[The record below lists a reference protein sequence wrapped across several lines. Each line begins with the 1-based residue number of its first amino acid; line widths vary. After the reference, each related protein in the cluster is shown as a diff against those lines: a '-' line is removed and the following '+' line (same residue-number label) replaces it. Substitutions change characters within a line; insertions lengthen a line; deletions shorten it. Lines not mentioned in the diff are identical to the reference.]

1 MLVQPTLYSY
11 AMYSPSAQ
19 QVPMDNQI
27 KTPTFTPAR
36 THRSVKIINPLTNE
50 PVLLNKPM
58 AAETPSP
65 TLSASPAPG
74 SPSIISANIHA
85 SRSSSSVESGT
96 AIDKKNEFK
105 ELIRQKARDTAKHE
119 EEARK
124 AEEAKNAAEEKER
137 QEREDALRKKLLEE
151 EEEKQR
157 LLKEAEEI
165 KKREAEELT
174 AKLVAEKA
182 KADAE
187 EKARAE
193 KAKVEAE
200 EEAKAEAEEKAR
212 AEAERKAKA
221 EAEEK
226 AKADLRAAEEGTD
239 HETKSIDAKT
249 TGASTQEPERSL
261 SASNPPKPK
270 PEVDEA
276 AIQATLAS
284 LNDRIKG
291 ATNPARTLE
300 KATKASKDE
309 LPDLKY
315 PPGIK
320 HSQVKSKQPNV
331 FTYDIPFL
339 LQFQAVVTFPPKEHW
354 DTIRSILHDKSF
366 GMRQFFN
373 RSGSTRGFSQS
384 MGTFGANF
392 GNRSISGSN
401 NMGGGFHMTG
411 MPNKGMNRM
420 GSASNLNGIN
430 SMTSSKSGRQN
441 SARRGRGDRSVSTRG
456 DRNSFTSSNV
466 VQEPESS
473 PAPPVAPLVRSANAW
488 VPRRKT
494 GEEEAGKLSP
504 EAVQRKVKA
513 LLNKMTLEY
522 FDIISDQL
530 LEITSQSKNEKDGRT
545 LRQVLELTFAKAV
558 DEAHW
563 SSMYAR
569 FCAKMLSKID
579 PEIYDEK
586 IKDAKTGQYLK
597 GGLLFRK
604 YLLSR
609 CQEEFERGWSDK
621 LPTNEDGS
629 ALDPELMSDEYYAA
643 VAAKR
648 RGLGLIRFIGE
659 LYFLGMLSEKI
670 MHTCMHLLLS
680 PSETNRDIPSE
691 EVIESICQLMTTVG
705 SRLEQNKDHVDMFNE
720 YFVRM
725 KHIQETP
732 GLPSRL
738 KFMLM
743 DVADLR
749 KNGWADKNKD
759 KGPKTIAEIHED
771 ARDARDKAAA
781 QAAAASNFKGSRFPR
796 PSAGFNNN
804 RVTRDDL
811 DWLKGRDD
819 LDRLKGSRT
828 TSPNTFGPTS
838 MSNKDPSNRGSNR
851 KANPG
856 GTSSPSGGLPGS
868 DSSSRQSSQRGNAFA
883 VLAGDD
889 DKK

>member
-1 MLVQPTLYSY
+1 
-11 AMYSPSAQ
+11 
-19 QVPMDNQI
+19 MDNQI

-50 PVLLNKPM
+50 PVLLNKPV

-65 TLSASPAPG
+65 TLSVSPAPG
-74 SPSIISANIHA
+74 SPSIISSNMHA

-124 AEEAKNAAEEKER
+124 AEEAKKAAEEKER
-137 QEREDALRKKLLEE
+137 QEREDALRKKLLEA
-151 EEEKQR
+151 EEKQR
-157 LLKEAEEI
+157 LLKEAEEK
-165 KKREAEELT
+165 KKRMEEELA
-174 AKLVAEKA
+174 AKLAAEK
-182 KADAE
+182 
-187 EKARAE
+187 
-193 KAKVEAE
+193 
-200 EEAKAEAEEKAR
+200 AKAEAEEKAR
-212 AEAERKAKA
+212 AEKAKTEAEQKAKA

-226 AKADLRAAEEGTD
+226 AKAEAERKAKLEAEEKAKAAMRIADDAAKPEAKSTD
-239 HETKSIDAKT
+239 AE
-249 TGASTQEPERSL
+249 ASTKESERRL
-261 SASNPPKPK
+261 SASKATKPK

-291 ATNPARTLE
+291 ATSPARTLE
-300 KATKASKDE
+300 KATKASKGE
-309 LPDLKY
+309 LSALQY

-320 HSQVKSKQPNV
+320 HSQLESKQPNV

-339 LQFQAVVTFPPKEHW
+339 LQFQTVVTFPPKEHW
-354 DTIRSILHDKSF
+354 DAIRSILNDKSF
-366 GMRQFFN
+366 GMRQFSN

-392 GNRSISGSN
+392 GNRSISGAN

-411 MPNKGMNRM
+411 MQNKGMNRM
-420 GSASNLNGIN
+420 GSASNLNGMN
-430 SMTSSKSGRQN
+430 PMTSSKSGRQN
-441 SARRGRGDRSVSTRG
+441 SSRRGRGDRSVSTRG
-456 DRNSFTSSNV
+456 DRNNFSSTNV
-466 VQEPESS
+466 VPEPETS

-488 VPRRKT
+488 VPRVRKT
-494 GEEEAGKLSP
+494 GEEETGKLTP

-513 LLNKMTLEY
+513 LLNKMTLEN
-522 FDIISDQL
+522 FDVISDQL

-569 FCAKMLSKID
+569 FCAKMLNKID

-680 PSETNRDIPSE
+680 PSEASRDVPSE

-705 SRLEQNKDHVDMFNE
+705 SRLEQNKDHADMFNE
-720 YFVRM
+720 YFIRM
-725 KHIQETP
+725 KQIQETP

-749 KNGWADKNKD
+749 KSGWADKNKD

-781 QAAAASNFKGSRFPR
+781 QAAAASNFKGSRFSR
-796 PSAGFNNN
+796 PNPNFNNNNNN

-838 MSNKDPSNRGSNR
+838 MSNKDPSSRGSSR
-851 KANPG
+851 KANAG